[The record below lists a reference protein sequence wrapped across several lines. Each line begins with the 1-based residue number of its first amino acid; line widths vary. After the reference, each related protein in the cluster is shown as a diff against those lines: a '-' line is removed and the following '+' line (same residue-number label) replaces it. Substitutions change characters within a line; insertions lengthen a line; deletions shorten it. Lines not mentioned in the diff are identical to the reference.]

1 MFSDG
6 VFEIL
11 PQETLEAKE
20 EHLLSVVELHKQEED
35 PIQLVDELVDDL
47 GVLSASSIP
56 DDIAVF
62 TVASA
67 GRPG

>member
-11 PQETLEAKE
+11 PQSTLEDKE
-20 EHLLSVVELHKQEED
+20 DHLLSVVESHGQED
-35 PIQLVDELVDDL
+35 LDALVSDL
-47 GVLSASSIP
+47 GVLSAEAIP

-62 TVASA
+62 SVAST